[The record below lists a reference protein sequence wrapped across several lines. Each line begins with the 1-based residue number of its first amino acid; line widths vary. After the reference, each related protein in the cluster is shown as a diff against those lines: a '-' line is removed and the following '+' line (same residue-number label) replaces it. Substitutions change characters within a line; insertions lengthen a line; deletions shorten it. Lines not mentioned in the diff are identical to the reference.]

1 MVDPKLLVRGVAVV
15 RVGAGGAPERRA
27 DEVAVEEPLEIR
39 VSGDT
44 LAVTMR
50 TPVMD
55 RELALGLLLSEGIVR
70 SIADVG
76 ALVPCGVPGEPSWG
90 NVIDVR
96 PAPGTVLVL
105 PDELGSKRGTLSTSA
120 CGVCGRA
127 SIDDLLARCAV
138 IPKGAPFAASALL
151 AAVSALR
158 EHQPGFARSGGL
170 HAALATDRAG
180 RVLAAAEDVGRHNA
194 VDKVAGALL
203 LSGDRAE
210 MLAVSG
216 RISFEIVQK
225 AVASS
230 IGVVCGVSAPTSLA
244 VELAERC
251 DVVLAGFV
259 RGDTLGLYAHADRV
273 ET

>member
-1 MVDPKLLVRGVAVV
+1 MADAKALVRGVAVV
-15 RVGAGGAPERRA
+15 RVGGGGVFESRA
-27 DEVAVEEPLEIR
+27 DEVAIEEPLEIR

-50 TPVMD
+50 TPGHD

-70 SIADVG
+70 SLADVG
-76 ALVPCGVPGEPSWG
+76 AVIPCGVPGEPSFG

-96 PAPGTVLVL
+96 PAPGTALVL
-105 PDELGSKRGTLSTSA
+105 PEELGRRGTLTTSA

-127 SIDDLLARCAV
+127 RIDDLLARCAV
-138 IPKGAPFAASALL
+138 IPAGAPFAVGALL
-151 AAVSALR
+151 AAVDALR

-170 HAALATDRAG
+170 HAALAVDRDG
-180 RVLAAAEDVGRHNA
+180 RVLGAAEDVGRHNA

-203 LSGDRAE
+203 SSGAHARI
-210 MLAVSG
+210 LAVSG
-216 RISFEIVQK
+216 RVSFEIVQK

-230 IGVVCGVSAPTSLA
+230 IGAVCGVSAPTSLA

-251 DVVLAGFV
+251 GVVLAAFV
-259 RGDTLGLYAHADRV
+259 RGDSLGLYAHADRV